1 MADRSVRPRTG
12 VSGRANR
19 RASEYRDGV
28 QPVPDL
34 SAFSIEAMLDDLRM
48 LVEVESPSLDL
59 DALAASAA
67 MLSGIIERLLGSA
80 PTIVDS
86 PTGPHLHWRGEGDP
100 RVLLIGHHDTV
111 FPLGSLASRPFTVS
125 AGQATGPGVFD
136 MLGGIVQALH
146 GLAALQTLA
155 GVEILISAD
164 EEVGSLGSRALI
176 EERAVACGA
185 VLVLEPSAD
194 GGLLKTGRKGVG
206 TFDVTVHG
214 RAAHA
219 GLEPEKGIN
228 ALIEASRQVLLI
240 SEFGRADI
248 GTTVTPTVA
257 IAGTADNTVPA
268 EARLKVDAR
277 VESADEKERV
287 ESLMAALRPVDPA
300 ATITVSGG
308 IGRPPMPESAS
319 ATLMPIAEL
328 VMPGITGVAV
338 GGGSDGNFT
347 AALGI
352 PTLDGLGAV
361 GGGAHADTEH
371 LVIATMPER
380 ARLIAGLVAHLTA

>member
-1 MADRSVRPRTG
+1 MGGCR
-12 VSGRANR
+12 
-19 RASEYRDGV
+19 EYRDLV

-34 SAFSIEAMLDDLRM
+34 SVFSTEVMLADLRT

-59 DALAASAA
+59 AALAMSATA
-67 MLSGIIERLLGSA
+67 LSGIVERLLGSA
-80 PTIVDS
+80 PTIIDS
-86 PTGPHLHWRGEGDP
+86 PTGPHLHWTGGGVP
-100 RVLLIGHHDTV
+100 KVLLVGHHDTV
-111 FPLGSLASRPFTVS
+111 FPLGSLATRPFTVRD
-125 AGQATGPGVFD
+125 GRATGPGVFD

-146 GLAALQTLA
+146 GLAALDDLA
-155 GVEILISAD
+155 GVEVLISAD
-164 EEVGSLGSRALI
+164 EEVGSTCSRALI
-176 EERAVACGA
+176 EERALACGA

-194 GGLLKTGRKGVG
+194 GGRLKTGRKGVG

-219 GLEPEKGIN
+219 GLEPEKGVN
-228 ALIEASRQVLLI
+228 ALIEASHQVLLI
-240 SEFGRADI
+240 SDFGNLES

-268 EARLKVDAR
+268 EARVRVDAR
-277 VESADEKERV
+277 VESAAESQRV
-287 ESLMAALRPVDPA
+287 ESLMNSLQQVDPA
-300 ATITVSGG
+300 ASITVSGG

-319 ATLMPIAEL
+319 VTLMPIAEL

-361 GGGAHADTEH
+361 GGGAHADSEH
-371 LVIATMPER
+371 LVVANMAER
-380 ARLIAGLVAHLTA
+380 ARLVAGLVAHLTA